1 MEEENVEVIKLFYS
15 DEEVDRQM
23 EEKIDEVVKL
33 LYADEKPDRRLERLP
48 DGMQSGMHHLI
59 GKIKGLRFRAALG
72 AQRPEDHSM
81 MGKRNG
87 KITPRT

>member
-1 MEEENVEVIKLFYS
+1 MEEENVEVIQLFYS

-48 DGMQSGMHHLI
+48 DGVQSGMHDLI
-59 GKIKGLRFRAALG
+59 GKIKGLRFRAVLG
-72 AQRPEDHSM
+72 VQRTEDHG
-81 MGKRNG
+81 MGKLNG